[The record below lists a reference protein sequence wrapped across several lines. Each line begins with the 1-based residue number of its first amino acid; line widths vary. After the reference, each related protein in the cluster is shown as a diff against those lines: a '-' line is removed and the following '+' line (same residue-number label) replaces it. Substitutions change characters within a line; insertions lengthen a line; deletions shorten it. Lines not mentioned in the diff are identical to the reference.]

1 MASDTEPRN
10 TTVRLTDLG
19 RGEKG
24 RVTDLQGEPAL
35 CSRLREMGFCESAV
49 VEKVSG
55 SHTVLCQVCGTRV
68 ALNGRAAQNILVE
81 PMTPA
86 AESTA
91 DRRSA

>member
-1 MASDTEPRN
+1 MSTESEARSTP
-10 TTVRLTDLG
+10 VRLTELA

-24 RVTDLQGEPAL
+24 RVTDLQGEPTL
-35 CSRLREMGFCESAV
+35 CSRLREMGFCESAI

-81 PMTPA
+81 PLQDNRA
-86 AESTA
+86 AG
-91 DRRSA
+91 